1 MFSECSTA
9 VRNRRYAIHRA
20 EHRLMTKVDRRDFM
34 YLKKVVCFRMKPFEQ
49 FKKVPYNCKEICI
62 DQSEYGCN
70 AIVNSIFLPLFKN
83 IFSPICSDSDTHQ
96 NDKN

>member
-1 MFSECSTA
+1 
-9 VRNRRYAIHRA
+9 
-20 EHRLMTKVDRRDFM
+20 MTKVDRRDFM

-49 FKKVPYNCKEICI
+49 FKKVPYNSKKICI

-83 IFSPICSDSDTHQ
+83 ILVQYVVIQTHLRMIKTKQ
-96 NDKN
+96 L

>member
-49 FKKVPYNCKEICI
+49 FKKVPYNSKKICI

-70 AIVNSIFLPLFKN
+70 AIVNFIFLPLFKN